1 MNTNEQNIANV
12 KEFRERFNLSQSEMG
27 ELCGVSTRAVQYWE
41 QGKVPVP
48 KRTIKLME
56 TIIENNEIISPDKGS
71 ENAPKTS
78 NPDDKF
84 YETLAR
90 QQEIMS
96 KQLEELI
103 ELRKLAAQKDE
114 QIDRLLKMLDGKQ

>member
-1 MNTNEQNIANV
+1 MDV
-12 KEFRERFNLSQSEMG
+12 KNFREQFHLTQDEMAD
-27 ELCGVSTRAVQYWE
+27 LCGVTVRAVQYWE
-41 QGKVPVP
+41 QGKVPTP

-56 TIIENNEIISPDKGS
+56 KIIERGEIISPDKDS
-71 ENAPKTS
+71 ESAPKTS

-96 KQLEELI
+96 RQLEELI

-114 QIDRLLKMLDGKQ
+114 QIDRLLKMLADKQ